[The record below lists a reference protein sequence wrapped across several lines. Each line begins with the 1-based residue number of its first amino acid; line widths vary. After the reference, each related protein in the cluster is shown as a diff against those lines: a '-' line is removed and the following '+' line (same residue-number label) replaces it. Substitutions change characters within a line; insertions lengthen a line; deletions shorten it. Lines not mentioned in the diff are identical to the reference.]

1 MVRYLLK
8 EGPFLKDTVSVICL
22 SIPDIGLVYSNDNLV
37 NSFEFLTQGGDN
49 GQFTVVQV
57 DEGNDLRE
65 VFEQAAS
72 SSKNESEG
80 SPNMEKVI

>member
-1 MVRYLLK
+1 MARYLWQ
-8 EGPFLKDTVSVICL
+8 EAPFLKGTVRIICL
-22 SIPDIGLVYSNDNLV
+22 SIPDIGLVYSNDTLV

-65 VFEQAAS
+65 VYEQAAS
-72 SSKNESEG
+72 A
-80 SPNMEKVI
+80 

>member
-1 MVRYLLK
+1 M
-8 EGPFLKDTVSVICL
+8 
-22 SIPDIGLVYSNDNLV
+22 VYSNENLV

-72 SSKNESEG
+72 AQKSESEG

>member
-1 MVRYLLK
+1 M
-8 EGPFLKDTVSVICL
+8 
-22 SIPDIGLVYSNDNLV
+22 

-72 SSKNESEG
+72 AQKSESEG